1 MESFLSNTKGSVV
14 RVPTTEADTLSPLHR
29 IMKIRRDLA
38 RALQGLPGAPL
49 PAHCTP
55 IVLRFRGS
63 TPGPPVPLIFC
74 YNTDPLAR
82 EGRGSGGVDNSKGPV
97 EDQSQEVGSAE
108 GKAINKA
115 REEFGAN
122 AEDGKEGGTNY

>member
-1 MESFLSNTKGSVV
+1 MESSPSKTEGSVV
-14 RVPTTEADTLSPLHR
+14 RVPPTEAGTLSSFHLV
-29 IMKIRRDLA
+29 MKIRRDLA

-49 PAHCTP
+49 PAHCPP

-74 YNTDPLAR
+74 DNTDPLAR
-82 EGRGSGGVDNSKGPV
+82 EGEGSRGADNSKGPV

-108 GKAINKA
+108 GDAINKA
-115 REEFGAN
+115 REELGAN
-122 AEDGKEGGTNY
+122 AGDRKEGGTNC